1 MKHLNSALLC
11 ITLILTAS
19 PALCGNILIPGYDTL
34 HFKAGKIELEVFFLN
49 PEENTCCFRMSLT
62 LSNGLPVWTADDVLN
77 PGEAFLRIDLERKL
91 APGTYRNAVM
101 KYECYSIEDN
111 SRLNGAEIRV
121 TIEAE

>member
-1 MKHLNSALLC
+1 
-11 ITLILTAS
+11 
-19 PALCGNILIPGYDTL
+19 
-34 HFKAGKIELEVFFLN
+34 
-49 PEENTCCFRMSLT
+49 MSLT

-101 KYECYSIEDN
+101 KYECYSLEDM